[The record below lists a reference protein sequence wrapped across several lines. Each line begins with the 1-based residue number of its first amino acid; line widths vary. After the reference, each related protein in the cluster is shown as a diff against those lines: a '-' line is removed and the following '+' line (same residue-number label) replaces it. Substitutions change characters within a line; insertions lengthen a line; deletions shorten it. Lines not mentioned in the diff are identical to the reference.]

1 MTNLFTIFVTA
12 CQILT
17 WTSACNVNLLSAHSN
32 CSKKEK
38 SELLKFL
45 RTLDFSQL
53 KKDPSRV
60 TNKSRTLIDV
70 ILVSNEH
77 LIVRCG
83 VVPVSPSDHFLIF
96 CVLKAGVTKPSPRI
110 IECRSYKHFDDNDFK
125 RDLECVRWH
134 VIENDEEVDY
144 AVSRGISY
152 FRT

>member
-1 MTNLFTIFVTA
+1 M
-12 CQILT
+12 
-17 WTSACNVNLLSAHSN
+17 
-32 CSKKEK
+32 
-38 SELLKFL
+38 KFL

-60 TNKSRTLIDV
+60 PNKSRTLIDV
-70 ILVSNEH
+70 ILVNNEH
-77 LIVRCG
+77 LIVSSG
-83 VVPVSPSDHFLIF
+83 VVPVSLSDHFLIF
-96 CVLKAGVTKPSPRI
+96 CVLKAGVTKPSPRT
-110 IECRSYKHFDDNDFK
+110 IECRSYKHFDANDFK